1 MLSLPSQLVQPPGI
15 FDEDSGRY
23 ICGEEIRP
31 GLRCRGIPI
40 SPNWKCERHGGNP
53 NRPSLAIQASIYA
66 RHLKAGNGLKALH
79 DELARD
85 PDALEDL
92 FRSDVHD
99 ELAVARML
107 LIEALQ
113 DKASLEN
120 RKQLTDI
127 LNLVTKI
134 AKISQEIRDREEGL
148 IKREFMDTI
157 IQAVTQAFTRANQLV
172 RPSDRARIF
181 MSEFANA
188 LPGNITLNVP
198 VSDDIV
204 IEQESN
210 G

>member
-1 MLSLPSQLVQPPGI
+1 MLSLPSQLVQPPGL

-23 ICGEEIRP
+23 ICGEEIRS

-53 NRPSLAIQASIYA
+53 NRPSIAIQAGLYA
-66 RHLKAGNGLKALH
+66 RHLKSNGQLKALH

-92 FRSDVHD
+92 FRTDVMD
-99 ELAVARML
+99 ELAVGRML

-113 DKASLEN
+113 DRASLSN
-120 RKQLTDI
+120 RKQLIEI
-127 LNLVTKI
+127 LGLVTKV
-134 AKISQEIRDREEGL
+134 AKIAQEIRDREEGL
-148 IKREFMDTI
+148 IKREFMDTV

-188 LPGNITLNVP
+188 LPGNVTLNVP

-204 IEQESN
+204 IEHEV
-210 G
+210 

>member
-1 MLSLPSQLVQPPGI
+1 MLSLPSQLVQPPGL

-23 ICGEEIRP
+23 ICGEVIRQN
-31 GLRCRGIPI
+31 LKCRGIPI

-53 NRPSLAIQASIYA
+53 NRPTIAIQAGIYA

-92 FRSDVHD
+92 FRSDVTD

-113 DKASLEN
+113 DKASFNN
-120 RKQLTDI
+120 RKQLVEI
-127 LNLVTKI
+127 LSLVTKV
-134 AKISQEIRDREEGL
+134 AKISQEIRDREDGL

-157 IQAVTQAFTRANQLV
+157 IQAVTQAFTRSNQLV
-172 RPSDRARIF
+172 RPSDRARMF

-188 LPGNITLNVP
+188 LPGNVTVNVP

-204 IEQESN
+204 IEHEA
-210 G
+210 